1 MSKAKNIIIA
11 VLLVIIIWFSAV
23 IIRLENFHYATT
35 VGFCA
40 DVSVAERA
48 KCLEEKETRTNPL
61 WPLFYALTE

>member
-1 MSKAKNIIIA
+1 MCKAKNIIIA
-11 VLLVIIIWFSAV
+11 VLLAIIIWFGAV

-40 DVSVAERA
+40 EVSVSERA

-61 WPLFYALTE
+61 WHLFYALTE